1 MSITQKL
8 KWKRSLS
15 HLRFCHEESSLIKE
29 ISHGA
34 GAEFQ
39 KYYEVFCAKNDIDI
53 PKSNEENRERIDEL
67 YGKKHPA
74 GTHDD
79 ETDIDKTDETAIA
92 VHGRDTSDNPEQE
105 KEYQMSRDEIEVH
118 NAFSKLFK
126 KIAVAIHP
134 DKIDKN
140 LPEEQIVDMVSMFQD
155 ANRAMDERKYF
166 VLLDIAEKLN
176 ITTPK
181 NYSQQT
187 RWMKREVSLIEQ
199 SISKEKTTYNYL
211 FSEAESDE
219 DRDAIIKKFLFQLF
233 RIQL

>member
-1 MSITQKL
+1 MSLTQKL

-15 HLRFCHEESSLIKE
+15 HLRFCHEESSLVKE
-29 ISHGA
+29 ISKGA
-34 GAEFQ
+34 GMEFQ
-39 KYYEVFCAKNDIDI
+39 EYYEVFCANNDIDI

-67 YGKKHPA
+67 YGKKHPR
-74 GTHDD
+74 GTHKD
-79 ETDIDKTDETAIA
+79 EADIDKPEATAI
-92 VHGRDTSDNPEQE
+92 VIHDGDTSATPAQE
-105 KEYQMSRDEIEVH
+105 KDYQMTRDELEVH

-126 KIAVAIHP
+126 RIATVIHP

-140 LPEEQIVDMVSMFQD
+140 LPEEQIADMVHMFQN

-199 SISKEKTTYNYL
+199 SISKEKTTYNYI

-219 DRDAIIKKFLFQLF
+219 ARDAIIKKFLFQLF